1 MTGHST
7 ERISLGTF
15 PTPLEPAPRLAAAIG
30 LPGDRLWLKRDDLT
44 GLGGGGNKVRKLE
57 RTLAAALRDGADCLV
72 TTGAAQ
78 SNHARLTAAAGARL
92 GLPVTLVLAGAPGR
106 PGAAPAG
113 NLLLDEIFG
122 ARIRWAGD
130 ADDTRLAAVADE
142 TAAELASAGAH
153 PAVIPFGGSNRD
165 GALAYAD
172 AARELHHQL
181 HDLLRD
187 QREATSV
194 VAVGSGGTMAGLVAE
209 LGPERV
215 LGVHAGAVTAP
226 AEAVAAL
233 ASTITAERQNPQALR
248 LRTDQVGVGYGSLTE
263 PTAAAIRLA
272 ARTEGIVLDPT
283 YTGRA
288 MAGLIAAVRDGD
300 LDGDAPVVFW
310 HTGGLPGLFGHPEIQ
325 KLLSRT
331 DPGSARSAH
340 FPPPTADRR
349 PGIAASSSPSPRTP
363 SRPHKGDSVCHSG
376 RGLPPPAHDDARS
389 RKTRPPT
396 ALEDKPSKV

>member
-1 MTGHST
+1 MMTAHNT

-15 PTPLEPAPRLAAAIG
+15 PTPLQPASRLAAAIG
-30 LPGDRLWLKRDDLT
+30 LRADRLWIKRDDLT

-106 PGAAPAG
+106 PGEAPEG

-130 ADDTRLAAVADE
+130 ADDLGLAAVADE
-142 TAAELASAGAH
+142 AAAELASSGAH

-172 AARELHHQL
+172 AARELRDQL
-181 HDLLRD
+181 ADQLRDLLGDRGGLLA
-187 QREATSV
+187 QLTSV

-215 LGVHAGAVTAP
+215 LGVHTGAVAAP
-226 AEAVAAL
+226 GEAVAAL
-233 ASTITAERQNPQALR
+233 ASAITAESLDPQALR
-248 LRTDQVGVGYGSLTE
+248 MRTDQVGAGYGRLTE
-263 PTAAAIRLA
+263 ATAAAIRLT
-272 ARTEGIVLDPT
+272 ARAEGIVLDPT

-300 LDGDAPVVFW
+300 LDRDAPVVFW
-310 HTGGLPGLFGHPEIQ
+310 HTGGLPGLFGHPEAATIA
-325 KLLSRT
+325 
-331 DPGSARSAH
+331 GSLV
-340 FPPPTADRR
+340 P
-349 PGIAASSSPSPRTP
+349 
-363 SRPHKGDSVCHSG
+363 
-376 RGLPPPAHDDARS
+376 
-389 RKTRPPT
+389 
-396 ALEDKPSKV
+396 

>member
-1 MTGHST
+1 MQATVTCRSRRKGTTMTGHST

-30 LPGDRLWLKRDDLT
+30 LRGDRLWLKRDDLT

-106 PGAAPAG
+106 PGEAPEG

-130 ADDTRLAAVADE
+130 ADDIRLAAVADE

-172 AARELHHQL
+172 AARELRDQ
-181 HDLLRD
+181 LRD
-187 QREATSV
+187 QLRGQLRSQLGDQRQATSV

-209 LGPERV
+209 LGPEHV
-215 LGVHAGAVTAP
+215 LGVHAGAVAAP

-233 ASTITAERQNPQALR
+233 ASTITAERQDPRALR
-248 LRTDQVGVGYGSLTE
+248 LRADQVGAGYGSLTE
-263 PTAAAIRLA
+263 PAAAAIRLA

-325 KLLSRT
+325 KL
-331 DPGSARSAH
+331 PNRSLA
-340 FPPPTADRR
+340 PPNA
-349 PGIAASSSPSPRTP
+349 
-363 SRPHKGDSVCHSG
+363 
-376 RGLPPPAHDDARS
+376 
-389 RKTRPPT
+389 
-396 ALEDKPSKV
+396 

>member
-1 MTGHST
+1 MAGHST

-15 PTPLEPAPRLAAAIG
+15 PTPLEPAPRLAAAVG
-30 LPGDRLWLKRDDLT
+30 LREDRLWIKRDDLT

-92 GLPVTLVLAGAPGR
+92 GLPVTLVLAGDPGD
-106 PGAAPAG
+106 PGDHAPAG

-142 TAAELASAGAH
+142 AAAELASSGAH

-172 AARELHHQL
+172 AARELRDQ
-181 HDLLRD
+181 LRD
-187 QREATSV
+187 ELGERGRLAGQATSV

-209 LGPERV
+209 LGPEHV
-215 LGVHAGAVTAP
+215 LGVHTGAVAAP
-226 AEAVAAL
+226 GEAVAAL
-233 ASTITAERQNPQALR
+233 AAAINGERLDPQTLR
-248 LRTDQVGVGYGSLTE
+248 LRTDQVGGGYGRLTE
-263 PTAAAIRLA
+263 STAAAIRLA

-288 MAGLIAAVRDGD
+288 LAGLIAASADGD
-300 LDGDAPVVFW
+300 LGPDAPVVFW
-310 HTGGLPGLFGHPEIQ
+310 HTGGLPGLFGHPDAA
-325 KLLSRT
+325 T
-331 DPGSARSAH
+331 
-340 FPPPTADRR
+340 
-349 PGIAASSSPSPRTP
+349 IAA
-363 SRPHKGDSVCHSG
+363 
-376 RGLPPPAHDDARS
+376 PAPGHDGAC
-389 RKTRPPT
+389 
-396 ALEDKPSKV
+396 